1 MSYKSLAP
9 IYSVLSPVLQQL
21 TWNLSLRIRITAA
34 LVRVLELLLG
44 LRLVSFAPGP
54 DGAVPIIPT
63 VLIGLDS
70 GLLFLEE
77 FVAVRV
83 HGEAL
88 GADMAHAATGVVV
101 EVLLISHCCRYR
113 DG

>member
-1 MSYKSLAP
+1 MSYKSLALTH
-9 IYSVLSPVLQQL
+9 SVSSPVLQHL
-21 TWNLSLRIRITAA
+21 TWNLSLRICITAA
-34 LVRVLELLLG
+34 LVRDLELLQG
-44 LRLVSFAPGP
+44 LLLVGFAPGP
-54 DGAVPIIPT
+54 DGAIPIIPT
-63 VLIGLDS
+63 VLVGLDS

-101 EVLLISHCCRYR
+101 EVLLISHCC
-113 DG
+113 

>member
-1 MSYKSLAP
+1 MSYKSLALIHP
-9 IYSVLSPVLQQL
+9 VLSPVLQQL
-21 TWNLSLRIRITAA
+21 TWNLCLRIRITAA
-34 LVRVLELLLG
+34 LVRVLELLQG
-44 LRLVSFAPGP
+44 LRLVGFAPGP
-54 DGAVPIIPT
+54 DGAIPIIPT

-77 FVAVRV
+77 FVAVGV

-101 EVLLISHCCRYR
+101 EVLLTGHCC
-113 DG
+113 

>member
-1 MSYKSLAP
+1 MG
-9 IYSVLSPVLQQL
+9 
-21 TWNLSLRIRITAA
+21 WNLCLRIRITAA

-44 LRLVSFAPGP
+44 LRLVGFAPGP
-54 DGAVPIIPT
+54 DGAIPIIPT
-63 VLIGLDS
+63 VLVGLDS

-88 GADMAHAATGVVV
+88 GADMAHAATCVVV
-101 EVLLISHCCRYR
+101 EVLLISHCC
-113 DG
+113 